1 MTILVSRS
9 HKNTCFSDFS
19 QSASIVR
26 LLQQA
31 DLSNHAAAFAW
42 RGQYCVNKFKFSNF
56 QVTLDSITVRWEEP
70 RRLPQDAPQISYTLA
85 YASQDEDGNLGDFEE
100 VADLLDTT
108 TIINGL
114 AMDALYAF
122 KAKVRC

>member
-1 MTILVSRS
+1 MAAEG
-9 HKNTCFSDFS
+9 K
-19 QSASIVR
+19 
-26 LLQQA
+26 LL
-31 DLSNHAAAFAW
+31 SM
-42 RGQYCVNKFKFSNF
+42 V
-56 QVTLDSITVRWEEP
+56 
-70 RRLPQDAPQISYTLA
+70 
-85 YASQDEDGNLGDFEE
+85 ASQDENGNLGDFEE